1 MGGFEYEQNPWDRP
15 EPAAVPW
22 ESQPKSRTRRING
35 IVLSVFLVLLML
47 GGGAALY
54 FRFGGLTALPIPDAE
69 PSATVSPALAVE
81 APALERYPV
90 GEAISLELAS
100 SEGREDLSYQEIYR
114 KNIPSV
120 VTVRTIQANGYG
132 VGTGIILTADGYI
145 LTNSHVIEDG
155 YSVVVVLNGGSE
167 YRAKL
172 VGRDSETDL
181 AVLKIAAEHLTPA
194 EFGAPDELEV
204 GDEALAI
211 GNPLGEQ
218 LKGTLTNGIISA
230 INRDVSVDGR
240 VMTLIQTTAAL
251 NEGNSGG
258 PLINLKGQV
267 VGVNTIKMM
276 SSYSTIEGLGFAIPM
291 DLAAPIV
298 EELTAQ
304 GYLTARLT
312 IGIYGMPSTNP
323 PGVLVDSVIDG
334 TGAAEGGLQPGDIIT
349 AVNGTPVATVEDVNA
364 IKSTVKPGDRL
375 SMTVDRDGETLEL
388 EIEVRDQNDLN

>member
-1 MGGFEYEQNPWDRP
+1 MGGFGYEQNPWDRP
-15 EPAAVPW
+15 EPSEEPW
-22 ESQPKSRTRRING
+22 ESRPAAGTRRLNG
-35 IVLSVFLVLLML
+35 IILAVFLLLLVLA
-47 GGGAALY
+47 GGAALF
-54 FRFGGLTALPIPDAE
+54 FRY
-69 PSATVSPALAVE
+69 VSPFRLPTPEPEASPLPSPAVA
-81 APALERYPV
+81 APELERYPA
-90 GEAISLELAS
+90 GETIALELVS
-100 SEGREDLSYQEIYR
+100 GEDREDLSYQEIYR

-132 VGTGIILTADGYI
+132 VGTGIVLTADGYI

-172 VGRDSETDL
+172 VGRDSVTDL
-181 AVLKIAAEHLTPA
+181 AVLKIEAEHLTPA
-194 EFGAPDELEV
+194 EFGDPDELEV

-230 INRDVSVDGR
+230 INRDVQVSGR

-267 VGVNTIKMM
+267 IGVNTIKMM
-276 SSYSTIEGLGFAIPM
+276 SSYSTIEGLGFAIPINS
-291 DLAAPIV
+291 AKPIV

-312 IGIYGMPSTNP
+312 IGIYGMPSADP

-364 IKSTVKPGDRL
+364 IKATVRPGDRL
-375 SMTVDRDGETLEL
+375 SMTVEREGEALEL